1 MNNVVLSGRF
11 TRDPEIRYTSSQTCV
26 ASFTLT
32 VDRHD
37 KEKHKDFP
45 RVKAFGRLAEIVEK
59 YCKQGKPIEVTGQI
73 QTGSYDDKDGN
84 KVYTTDVVAQNI
96 IFVYEPQAKKEEA
109 EQGEGTQHVR
119 SEKTEPEPEPT
130 QEQFEALDD
139 DVPF

>member
-1 MNNVVLSGRF
+1 MNSVELSGRL

-45 RVKAFGRLAEIVEK
+45 TVKAFGRLGEIVEK
-59 YCKQGKPIEVTGQI
+59 YCKKGKPIEVKGEL
-73 QTGSYDDKDGN
+73 QTGSYDGKNG
-84 KVYTTDVVAQNI
+84 KVYTEDVVAEKI
-96 IFVYEPQAKKEEA
+96 IFLYEGKKDEPEA
-109 EQGEGTQHVR
+109 EPKQEA
-119 SEKTEPEPEPT
+119 EAKPEPT